1 MSTFD
6 DRTLVE
12 DMVANGVDDWVDEA
26 LVSGNIARRVVSA
39 PTERRAV
46 ALGLIAEVLFSGLME
61 AGETP
66 KGGGFVP
73 WGTDPGESLSRIAE
87 RWMGR
92 ANPDVGPGEVVWLR
106 NTAAGDTVGTAVL
119 SRENS

>member
-12 DMVANGVDDWVDEA
+12 DMVANGVDDWVYEA

-61 AGETP
+61 AGETQ
-66 KGGGFVP
+66 KGRGFVP
-73 WGTDPGESLSRIAE
+73 WGTDPGESLSRVADH
-87 RWMGR
+87 WMGR
-92 ANPDVGPGEVVWLR
+92 EDPDVGPGEIVWLR
-106 NTAAGDTVGTAVL
+106 NTAAGDAIGAAVL